1 MVEPRNHPIETHHAN
16 AILHLSG
23 DSRVIPDQPQAQ
35 QEGDVTA
42 EISPDAGVSAQSRVS
57 APRVQSSSKPT
68 TKQPSSDSRQ
78 TTAPPLTHLAKE
90 LLPHR
95 SRKKY
100 PYPAFRPTCFSDK
113 ALLPLD
119 YSPPTPLK
127 FESQRA
133 WTTTGPHI
141 GCEPRLEWKRS
152 ALYTPSVDRVYD
164 TTRETLSYRV
174 HMSMWGS
181 SLWDTTERFAS
192 PPSQTSVR
200 VGPGAYDT
208 APMQWGKQS
217 RPPPIFP
224 PSSLKP
230 RSNQSALHHQI
241 TPTLDAKHMNKDEPP
256 SLDNWK
262 HTSKR
267 ALASRPAFDKAART
281 TWVDIESTK
290 AQRMRKRAVST
301 PVLENLPSFV
311 SGTRTG
317 ALRSPPKT
325 KL

>member
-1 MVEPRNHPIETHHAN
+1 MVEPRDHPIETHHAN

-164 TTRETLSYRV
+164 TTRETLSYRCPCGDPR
-174 HMSMWGS
+174 SGIQ
-181 SLWDTTERFAS
+181 
-192 PPSQTSVR
+192 PSALLPLHHKR
-200 VGPGAYDT
+200 H
-208 APMQWGKQS
+208 
-217 RPPPIFP
+217 
-224 PSSLKP
+224 LKP

-262 HTSKR
+262 HTSER